1 MEIRVKR
8 IALKETYTI
17 GRLYIDGEYICDTIE
32 DKVRDIKIQNETAI
46 PYGRYKVAMNY
57 KSPKYSNFDKYKWA
71 KEYDGYLPRLIDV
84 PEFDGI
90 LIHVGNTS
98 LDTSGCILVGEN
110 KKNTFDFR
118 KMLRNPFIKFKTA
131 AERHFD
137 IAEHDIHGV
146 V

>member
-17 GRLYIDGEYICDTIE
+17 GRLYVDREYICDTIE

-110 KKNTFDFR
+110 KEKGKVINSVATFNCLMKDYLLKAKEKNE
-118 KMLRNPFIKFKTA
+118 NIWIVI
-131 AERHFD
+131 E
-137 IAEHDIHGV
+137 
-146 V
+146 

>member
-17 GRLYIDGEYICDTIE
+17 GRLYVDGEYICDTIE
-32 DKVRDIKIQNETAI
+32 DKVRDIKIQNKTAI

-98 LDTSGCILVGEN
+98 LDTSGCLLVGEN
-110 KKNTFDFR
+110 KEKGKVINSVATFNRLMKDYLLKAKEKNE
-118 KMLRNPFIKFKTA
+118 NIWIVI
-131 AERHFD
+131 E
-137 IAEHDIHGV
+137 
-146 V
+146 

>member
-17 GRLYIDGEYICDTIE
+17 GRLYVDGEYICDTIE

-110 KKNTFDFR
+110 KEKGKVINSVATFNRLMKDYLLKAKEKNE
-118 KMLRNPFIKFKTA
+118 NIWIVI
-131 AERHFD
+131 E
-137 IAEHDIHGV
+137 
-146 V
+146 

>member
-1 MEIRVKR
+1 MEIRIKR

-17 GRLYIDGEYICDTIE
+17 GRLYVDGEYICDTIE

-110 KKNTFDFR
+110 KEKGKVINSVATFNRLMKDYLLKAKEKNE
-118 KMLRNPFIKFKTA
+118 NIWIVI
-131 AERHFD
+131 E
-137 IAEHDIHGV
+137 
-146 V
+146 

>member
-110 KKNTFDFR
+110 KKKGKVINSVATFNRLMKDYLL
-118 KMLRNPFIKFKTA
+118 KAKEKNENIWIVI
-131 AERHFD
+131 E
-137 IAEHDIHGV
+137 
-146 V
+146 